1 MICAHAGSIMCA
13 RLTESLWV
21 KFLQRN
27 GKMVPPYDRQKSAEN
42 LPVVKEISKSRSSA
56 EPSWHEPS
64 LPPPM
69 PILATTPHLVWID
82 AQLYLD
88 FLFSCRDSR
97 QRLRR

>member
-69 PILATTPHLVWID
+69 PILATTPHLV
-82 AQLYLD
+82 
-88 FLFSCRDSR
+88 
-97 QRLRR
+97 